1 MLRIGEYNKMKV
13 DREKDFGFYLRELDG
28 RAEVLLPKS
37 LLEVDK
43 WSATLRIFRGIT
55 WNNSMSF
62 LLNSSTDMEE

>member
-37 LLEVDK
+37 LLEGNISKCYDEVSIYYRD
-43 WSATLRIFRGIT
+43 SRIE
-55 WNNSMSF
+55 
-62 LLNSSTDMEE
+62 L

>member
-37 LLEVDK
+37 LLE
-43 WSATLRIFRGIT
+43 
-55 WNNSMSF
+55 
-62 LLNSSTDMEE
+62 